1 MKKIHLFSRFSLWLF
16 ALLFMLN
23 LPGLVSSQ
31 ESVAVNPYKVEAAF
45 LRNFARYVTW
55 PNQTFTVSDSPWC
68 VGILGQDP
76 FGDILEVTFEGRI
89 EKGRSFEIF
98 RANMPDELPPCQ
110 IVFVAYQDA
119 EKRRAALLKLKDEP
133 VLTVSNAPDFLYEG
147 GIILLEAKD
156 RVHMSINLDQARAV
170 SLTIQ
175 TKMLEVSQNVIENG
189 VLRKAR

>member
-1 MKKIHLFSRFSLWLF
+1 MKKTYRFSRYSQWLF
-16 ALLFMLN
+16 VLLFILN
-23 LPGLVSSQ
+23 LPALVLS
-31 ESVAVNPYKVEAAF
+31 EERTTVNPYKVEAAF

-55 PNQTFTVSDSPWC
+55 PDQTFSVSDSPWC

-76 FGDILEVTFEGRI
+76 FGDILEVTFKGRI

-110 IVFVAYQDA
+110 IVFVSYRDV
-119 EKRRAALLKLKDEP
+119 EKRRAALLKLKNKP
-133 VLTVSNAPDFLYEG
+133 VLTVSNAPDFLNEG